1 MSSHHIIREKQE
13 PALIIANGEACSM
26 ELLGELL
33 EWSPFVLALDGA
45 LARLTALGIKVDAV
59 IGDFDSLE
67 SPEIW
72 QQQQDHLRVLHRPDQ
87 DKTDLE
93 KGLDF
98 LLDEGHQA
106 ANILWGS
113 GMRLD
118 HTYAN
123 LSNMVKYSRRLT
135 LNMIDDHSRL
145 YVLPPHFRKHYPA
158 GTILSLMPMGKVS
171 GIVTHNLR
179 YPLKNED
186 LLLGDRI
193 GTSNQVSETG
203 WVEISHQA
211 GVLLLGEMR

>member
-1 MSSHHIIREKQE
+1 MSSHHIIRDKQE
-13 PALIIANGEACSM
+13 PALVIANGESCSR
-26 ELLGELL
+26 ELLDELL

-45 LARLTALGIKVDAV
+45 FARLTAMGIKVDAV

-67 SPEIW
+67 SPERW
-72 QQQQDHLRVLHRPDQ
+72 QEQQDHIRFLHRPDQ

-106 ANILWGS
+106 ANIVWAS
-113 GMRLD
+113 GLRLD

-158 GTILSLMPMGKVS
+158 GTTLSLMPMGKVS
-171 GIVTHNLR
+171 GIETQNLR

-186 LLLGDRI
+186 LLLGERI
-193 GTSNQVSETG
+193 GTSNEVYETG
-203 WVEISHQA
+203 WVEIKHTA
-211 GVLLLGEMR
+211 GVLLLGEIR